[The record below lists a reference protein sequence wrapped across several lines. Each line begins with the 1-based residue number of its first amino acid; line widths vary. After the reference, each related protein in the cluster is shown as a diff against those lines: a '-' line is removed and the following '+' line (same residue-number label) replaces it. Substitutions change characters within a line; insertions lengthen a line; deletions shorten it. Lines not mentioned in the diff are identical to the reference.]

1 MKKRTLTQDSLKSYK
16 SNLKQRLR
24 MILEHATREKD
35 YASKSGTLKGG
46 IEAILSELG
55 E

>member
-1 MKKRTLTQDSLKSYK
+1 MKNKENASLKNYQLTLKKRLK
-16 SNLKQRLR
+16 L
-24 MILEHATREKD
+24 ILEHAKREKD